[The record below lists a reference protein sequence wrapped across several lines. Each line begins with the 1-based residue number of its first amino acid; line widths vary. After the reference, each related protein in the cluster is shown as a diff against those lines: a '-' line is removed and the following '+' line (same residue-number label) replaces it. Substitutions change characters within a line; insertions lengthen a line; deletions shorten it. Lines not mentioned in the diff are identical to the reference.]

1 MNLFISGGCKNG
13 KSSFAQKEAK
23 RQAEEEGRPL
33 YYVATMIPSDGEDRE
48 RIRRHIADREGW
60 GFTTLERGRDITGL
74 LTRKGVDRDG
84 VFLVDSVTAL
94 LGNEMF
100 SEKGEINE
108 AAPQRCA
115 EDLARF
121 AEMTGHSLFV
131 SDFIYDDAHIYDEL
145 TEMYRRGLAYVDRT
159 LAGICDRVIEV
170 SFGCLEIWK

>member
-60 GFTTLERGRDITGL
+60 GFTTLERGWDITGL

-100 SEKGEINE
+100 FGKGGDKRGGS
-108 AAPQRCA
+108 PK
-115 EDLARF
+115 
-121 AEMTGHSLFV
+121 V
-131 SDFIYDDAHIYDEL
+131 
-145 TEMYRRGLAYVDRT
+145 RRGPGPVRRDDGSQPLCIGFHIRRRPY
-159 LAGICDRVIEV
+159 I
-170 SFGCLEIWK
+170 